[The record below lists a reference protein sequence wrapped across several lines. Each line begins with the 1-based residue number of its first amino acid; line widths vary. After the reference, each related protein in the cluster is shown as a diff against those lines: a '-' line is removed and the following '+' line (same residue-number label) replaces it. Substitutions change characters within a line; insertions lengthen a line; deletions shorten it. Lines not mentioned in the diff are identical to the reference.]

1 MRKEATLD
9 FMLDPTILADERM
22 VSEIIS
28 YIKRSETPYLK
39 DEISIMNNMVKNL
52 TQYMNE
58 IGLKRTN

>member
-1 MRKEATLD
+1 
-9 FMLDPTILADERM
+9 MLDPTILADERM

-28 YIKRSETPYLK
+28 YIKRSEAPYLK